1 MPEIKKTE
9 INADSIESELYALV
23 NLIINLNSKYQ
34 NGILN
39 ESFFQKSIKKA
50 MSDLIKVN
58 FYLSENQIILSE
70 LLNKMDFEKQ
80 YYEAID
86 IFNNVSSLSLSRKI
100 QGTNRLKQSK
110 CSNHVSGSLL
120 ELPGITSKITSS
132 FITLMDA
139 LKLGAIQDNNLIV
152 KLFQELKN
160 ELQKFP
166 GLEQIQKKIENVYEH
181 LLTSLQKS
189 IFNQKIRDSI
199 GEDLYKVYTEF
210 QNKLNLDL

>member
-1 MPEIKKTE
+1 MPERKKTE
-9 INADSIESELYALV
+9 LNIDSIESELYALV
-23 NLIINLNSKYQ
+23 NIIINLNIKYQ
-34 NGILN
+34 NGNLN
-39 ESFFQKSIKKA
+39 ENFFQKSIKKA
-50 MSDLIKVN
+50 MSDLLKIN

-86 IFNNVSSLSLSRKI
+86 IFNNVSSLSFSRKI
-100 QGTNRLKQSK
+100 QGNSGLKQSK
-110 CSNHVSGSLL
+110 YSNHVSGSLL

-139 LKLGAIQDNNLIV
+139 LKLGAIQDDNLIV
-152 KLFQELKN
+152 KLFQELSN

-166 GLEQIQKKIENVYEH
+166 GLEQIQKKIEKIYEQ

-189 IFNQKIRDSI
+189 AFNKKFRDSI

-210 QNKLNLDL
+210 QNKLNLDI